1 MTRAGAVLAAAAV
14 AALAVAVPATAK
26 HRMRPSGPFA
36 TTAMRAFLATRS
48 GDISAAVYNLKTG
61 RLFSYRPGVAQDE
74 ASIAKVDILA
84 TLLHE
89 DQLRG
94 EPLSTGEA
102 QLAAGAIEYS
112 DNGDAQQLWNA
123 AGYNEAIAAFNGEAG
138 MTQTVLDPAGIWGHY
153 QTTALD
159 QIRLLE
165 QLALPNALL
174 DGARRSFEL
183 RLMRGVTAEQAWG
196 VSAGVLAPATVALKN
211 GWLPPSNEPGWQ
223 VNSIG
228 IVRGRFRHYL
238 IAVLTRD
245 NPTMAYGVQTI
256 EGISRLVWRHL
267 LPARFRSHS
276 QTARG
281 APQTWNSPPA

>member
-1 MTRAGAVLAAAAV
+1 VLV
-14 AALAVAVPATAK
+14 AATVATMAGAVPATAK
-26 HRMRPSGPFA
+26 HRMRPSGPFV
-36 TTAMRAFLATRS
+36 TPAMRAFLATRS
-48 GDISAAVYNLKTG
+48 GDVSAAVYNLKTG
-61 RLFSYRPGVAQDE
+61 RLFIYRPGVAQDE

-94 EPLSTGEA
+94 EPLSAGEA

-123 AGYNEAIAAFNGEAG
+123 AGYNDAIAAFNGEAG

-153 QTTALD
+153 MTTALD

-165 QLALPNALL
+165 QLTLPNSLL
-174 DGARRSFEL
+174 DRARRSFEL
-183 RLMRGVTAEQAWG
+183 RLMRGVTPDQAWG

-223 VNSIG
+223 INSIG
-228 IVRGRFRHYL
+228 IVHGRFRHYL

-267 LPARFRSHS
+267 LPARFLRHT
-276 QTARG
+276 QTAGR
-281 APQTWNSPPA
+281 AAQTWNSPPA